1 MMFGL
6 MDCNNFYA
14 SCERVF
20 NPALNGKP
28 VVVLSNNDGC
38 VIARSN
44 EAKALGIKMGVP
56 AYQIKQEVREQGV
69 AVFSSNYTLYGDMSS
84 RVMSILSEIAPEIEI
99 YSIDEAFINLEGI
112 MNLQSLGAAIVNRVI
127 RGTGIPVSLGIAPTK
142 TLAKVANKFAKKY
155 PAYHRLCIIDT
166 DEKRIKALKLTDIA
180 DVWGIGHRQ
189 VVKLEQ
195 QGVKTA
201 YDFAQL
207 SGSWVRKNMTVTGE
221 RTWKELRGLSCID
234 METAPPAKKQI
245 CTSRSFGKM
254 IEDFTTMSEAIA
266 THASTCARKLRQQKS
281 YAISLMVFIHTN
293 NFREDLPQYW
303 KNAHIKLPVP
313 TDDTL
318 EIVHHALAGLNNIF
332 MKGYQYK
339 KAGVIITEI
348 ASGGVQQNLFDT
360 IDRNKRNRLMQTL
373 DKINGNF
380 HSHVRLAVQGNGRE
394 WKLKQEQLSRRYT
407 TDINEVLT
415 INCK

>member
-1 MMFGL
+1 

-20 NPALNGKP
+20 NPALNEKP

-44 EAKALGIKMGVP
+44 EAKALSIRMGVP
-56 AYQIKQEVREQGV
+56 VYQIKEEIQKYGI
-69 AVFSSNYTLYGDMSS
+69 AAFSSNYTLYGDMSS
-84 RVMSILSEIAPEIEI
+84 RVMSISSSLVPEIEI
-99 YSIDEAFINLEGI
+99 YSIDEAFLNLDGI
-112 MNLQSLGAAIVNRVI
+112 SDLQSLGNEIVTRVI
-127 RGTGIPVSLGIAPTK
+127 RGTGIPVSLGIATTK

-155 PAYHRLCIIDT
+155 PGYNRLCIIDT
-166 DEKRIKALKLTDIA
+166 EEKRIKALQQTLIG

-189 VVKLEQ
+189 ATKLEK

-201 YDFAQL
+201 YDFVQL
-207 SGSWVRKNMTVTGE
+207 PGSWVRKYMTVVGE
-221 RTWKELRGLSCID
+221 RTWKELSGLSCID
-234 METAPPAKKQI
+234 MESVPPAKKQI

-254 IEDFTTMSEAIA
+254 VEDITTMSEAVA
-266 THASTCARKLRQQKS
+266 THAATCAKKLRQQKA
-281 YAISLMVFIHTN
+281 YALSLMVFIHTN

-303 KNAHIKLPVP
+303 KNTIIKLPVP
-313 TDDTL
+313 TSDTL
-318 EIVHHALAGLNNIF
+318 EIVHHALAGLNTIF
-332 MKGYQYK
+332 MNGYQYK

-348 ASGGVQQNLFDT
+348 TSGGVQQNLFDT
-360 IDRNKRNRLMQTL
+360 IDRSKRERLMEAM

-380 HSHVRLAVQGNGRE
+380 QHHIKLAVQGSGRE
-394 WKLKQEQLSRRYT
+394 WKLKQEQLSKRYT

-415 INCK
+415 INCKK